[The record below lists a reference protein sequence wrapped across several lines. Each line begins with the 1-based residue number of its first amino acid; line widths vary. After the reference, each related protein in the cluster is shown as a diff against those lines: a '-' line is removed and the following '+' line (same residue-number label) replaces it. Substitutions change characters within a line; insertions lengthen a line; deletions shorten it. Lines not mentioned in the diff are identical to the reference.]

1 MIYLSGL
8 NAVSTLGTTQT
19 EVLATLSHQGPSKLE
34 TESGFLPDKAV
45 ATLGHVPLPNVKGEL
60 RNLTLIKLPL

>member
-19 EVLATLSHQGPSKLE
+19 QVLATLSHQGPSKLV
-34 TESGFLPDKAV
+34 TESGFLPDNAV
-45 ATLGHVPLPNVKGEL
+45 ATLGHV
-60 RNLTLIKLPL
+60 I